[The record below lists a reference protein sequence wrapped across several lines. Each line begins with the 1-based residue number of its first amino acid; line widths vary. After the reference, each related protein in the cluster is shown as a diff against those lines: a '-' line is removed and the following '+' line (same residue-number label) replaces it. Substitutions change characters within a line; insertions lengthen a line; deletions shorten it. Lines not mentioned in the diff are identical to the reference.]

1 MGNKNK
7 IIYEHGGN
15 IWALGLGYQEN
26 LKDIIDFSININPLG
41 YPKQIE
47 KAITQN
53 LGFIS
58 CYPDP
63 ESNNL
68 KQKISENF
76 KVKKD
81 NILIGNGGS
90 ELIFSLTKAISP
102 LKTLIPAPSFIEYEK
117 ASKSIYSKCI
127 FVDFI
132 KKNNTFV
139 FDTDKALKKIKSSDM
154 LFLCNPNNPTGS
166 IICKDELIFIIK
178 KCSENDCFVLL
189 DESFIDFLE
198 DDKEF
203 SLLDKITKFKNAA
216 VLRSL
221 TKFYG
226 IPGLRLGYIVANKA
240 LLTKIKNTQPD
251 WPVNILA
258 QIAGEKL
265 FDDKNF
271 ANKTKKIIKREKE
284 FIFLKLK
291 DIKNLKPYN
300 SYANFILI
308 EILDSLISSG
318 YLKKKLLEN
327 SNILIRDCQ
336 NFRELGS
343 NYFRISI
350 KKHKENNLL
359 IESLIKIFGTKKSL

>member
-1 MGNKNK
+1 
-7 IIYEHGGN
+7 
-15 IWALGLGYQEN
+15 
-26 LKDIIDFSININPLG
+26 
-41 YPKQIE
+41 
-47 KAITQN
+47 
-53 LGFIS
+53 
-58 CYPDP
+58 
-63 ESNNL
+63 
-68 KQKISENF
+68 
-76 KVKKD
+76 
-81 NILIGNGGS
+81 
-90 ELIFSLTKAISP
+90 
-102 LKTLIPAPSFIEYEK
+102 
-117 ASKSIYSKCI
+117 
-127 FVDFI
+127 
-132 KKNNTFV
+132 
-139 FDTDKALKKIKSSDM
+139 M

-359 IESLIKIFGTKKSL
+359 IESLIKIFGTKSLYNYLLISQITIILGFIADLIFGDPGWFPHPVKGIGHLIKKLEPFFRKKIKNERNAGILFATTIILIVFLITLLIIFVSITVNVWLFC